1 MTEAGDMADTNLLAG
16 SNGLIAIDKAGNRV
30 LFVDP
35 DGYETVDVARRPRL
49 TTIFGNSGSTEET
62 GGGSAGLVV
71 FRMGVRTCPK
81 CTASM
86 SSKKTSELYCSL
98 VFFERVQVEEWA
110 NSSPIFSGRN
120 GTYYLTALLQCGRM
134 FRFASPLAQPAHQ
147 SDGST

>member
-62 GGGSAGLVV
+62 GGGSARLVV
-71 FRMGVRTCPK
+71 FRMYR
-81 CTASM
+81 
-86 SSKKTSELYCSL
+86 LY
-98 VFFERVQVEEWA
+98 VVEE
-110 NSSPIFSGRN
+110 NK
-120 GTYYLTALLQCGRM
+120 
-134 FRFASPLAQPAHQ
+134 
-147 SDGST
+147 